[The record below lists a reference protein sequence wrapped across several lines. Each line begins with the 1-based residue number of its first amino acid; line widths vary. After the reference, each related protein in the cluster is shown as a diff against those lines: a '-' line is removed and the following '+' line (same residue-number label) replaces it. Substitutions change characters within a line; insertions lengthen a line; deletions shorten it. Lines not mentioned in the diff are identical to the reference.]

1 MSETISI
8 TKLVSELY
16 GARYAILVSAR
27 PLAPARF
34 AFNRTIDAILYSLS
48 ETDETKRSEL
58 EALKLEE
65 SI

>member
-1 MSETISI
+1 MSETITRLI
-8 TKLVSELY
+8 KELIA
-16 GARYAILVSAR
+16 ARYVILVSVR

-58 EALKLEE
+58 EALKLTEDL
-65 SI
+65 